1 MNSLARKHWSMW
13 LPLTVV
19 AVILTRPAGA
29 GATESN
35 ATSDATAPSF
45 TPIPELTSGFE
56 LLYTQKFPEAR
67 VKFNEWES
75 QHPQEP
81 FGEVAVA
88 ASYLFEEFYRQGVL
102 TSDFFLNEKKFL
114 NGIDGKPTPELMSK
128 FQGALVRA
136 RTLAN
141 QRLSKNPKDTEALFA
156 LTLAAGMES
165 DADMILLKERLEA
178 LKLLKVANAY
188 AKTLLQQRP
197 DAYDAYV
204 ALGSANYIIGC
215 LSGGMRFILTFG
227 GVHGDKKLGMQQL
240 EKSADS
246 GLYLRPFAKIMLAL
260 AARREKQDA
269 LAQKLLH
276 ELNQEFS
283 ASPLFEA
290 EYAKSMGR
298 PVPATMHP

>member
-1 MNSLARKHWSMW
+1 M
-13 LPLTVV
+13 
-19 AVILTRPAGA
+19 
-29 GATESN
+29 
-35 ATSDATAPSF
+35 APSF
-45 TPIPELTSGFE
+45 TPIPELTAGFE

-114 NGIDGKPTPELMSK
+114 SGIDGKPSPELMSK
-128 FQGALVRA
+128 FQGALVRT

-141 QRLSKNPKDTEALFA
+141 QRLAQNPNDTEALFA

-165 DADMILLKERLEA
+165 DADMILRKERLEA
-178 LKLLKVANAY
+178 LKLLKLANEY
-188 AKTLLQQRP
+188 AKTLLQKRP
-197 DAYDAYV
+197 DANDAYV
-204 ALGSANYIIGC
+204 ALGSANYIIGS

-240 EKSADS
+240 GKSADS

-276 ELNQEFS
+276 ELSQEFS
-283 ASPLFEA
+283 GSPLFEA

-298 PVPATMHP
+298 PVPATIHP